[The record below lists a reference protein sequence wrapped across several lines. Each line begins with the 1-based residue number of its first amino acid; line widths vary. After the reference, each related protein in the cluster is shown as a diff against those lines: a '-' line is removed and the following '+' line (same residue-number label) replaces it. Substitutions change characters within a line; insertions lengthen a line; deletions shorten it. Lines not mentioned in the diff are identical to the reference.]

1 MKPLLTLTM
10 LFVCLMARGQDD
22 MYPHN
27 NWEVI
32 EFIDD
37 YGSTKVVDSMTVIT
51 FEMMLDYA
59 EECYNDSTGHCIATF
74 NGRWTW
80 PCEQTAQIDKPY
92 VTEQWIYTHR
102 TPTFEGFIEYLKRK
116 LKK

>member
-1 MKPLLTLTM
+1 MKPLLTLFL
-10 LFVCLMARGQDD
+10 LFVCLMASGQDD

-37 YGSTKVVDSMTVIT
+37 YGSTKVVDSMTIIT
-51 FEMMLDYA
+51 FEMLLDYA
-59 EECYNDSTGHCIATF
+59 EECYNDSTFDWTVHYMRPYISVRDTSITF
-74 NGRWTW
+74 I
-80 PCEQTAQIDKPY
+80 PHYK
-92 VTEQWIYTHR
+92 YTHR
-102 TPTFEGFIEYLKRK
+102 TPTFEGFIEYLKRN